1 MSLEQAGITHK
12 RLDDMLVASLRFQMR
27 DREELFAKLEDVRSE
42 CQGCIAGPPL
52 AIFYWDTGLEGIDT
66 EACFPVTSPVEAREI
81 NSRTLVGEEVFT
93 RLHRG
98 SHDTI
103 EESYREIGARL
114 VEHGV
119 NPENRSREVF
129 LEYLPNSPQ
138 DNVTEIQVSFVNWE
152 QRLSDNLER
161 VLGASA
167 RAEVLQ
173 DLDVISPG
181 SSCQER
187 KAWVNC
193 VTGRLHA
200 RTTEL
205 ERFDILSGCAH
216 IFSPKRIER
225 VRGVYERNL
234 DVDEVLKA
242 MAEDPE
248 WYEKP
253 SRDGDTIY
261 VTKVPRNRNG
271 YEEATNEA
279 ERKLHYCH
287 CALVRR
293 DPSDVHPD
301 FCYCGSGWYRQIWEG
316 ILRKPVQVEIL
327 KSLTNG
333 DDVCQF
339 AIHLGFQTEEA
350 NRRSTQTEQSCEP
363 GEH

>member
-1 MSLEQAGITHK
+1 MSFEQAGITHK
-12 RLDDMLVASLRFQMR
+12 RLDDMLVASHRFQMR
-27 DREELFAKLEDVRSE
+27 EREELFAQLEDVKSE
-42 CQGCIAGPPL
+42 CPGYIAGLPF
-52 AIFYWDTGLEGIDT
+52 AVFYWDTGLEGIDT
-66 EACFPVTSPVEAREI
+66 EACLPVTGPVETREI
-81 NSRTLVGEEVFT
+81 NCRTLVGEEVFT
-93 RLHRG
+93 KLHRG
-98 SHDTI
+98 SHESID
-103 EESYREIGARL
+103 ESYREIGACL
-114 VEHGV
+114 VEHGL

-129 LEYLPNSPQ
+129 LEYLPNMPQ

-152 QRLSDNLER
+152 QRLSGNLER
-161 VLGASA
+161 VLGASVCA
-167 RAEVLQ
+167 DVLQ
-173 DLDVISPG
+173 DLDTISPS

-193 VTGRLHA
+193 AMGRLHA

-261 VTKVPRNRNG
+261 VTKVPRNRSG
-271 YEEATNEA
+271 YEKATNMA

-287 CALVRR
+287 CALVRH

-339 AIHLGFQTEEA
+339 AIHLRLQTGSDCS
-350 NRRSTQTEQSCEP
+350 RVTRIEQ
-363 GEH
+363 